1 MPDPMPNTLRRLTV
15 GLTSAALVATSF
27 GVAGLA
33 ASPASA
39 QGLRAGV
46 APFAVHQAAPDT
58 VQMRHGQKPHV
69 RGPGKGWSGPRPAAR
84 PHGPGWSGPRHSAH
98 PGYGRPGYGR
108 PGYPGYGRPGVRPPP
123 PGWHARWG
131 QPYWRNGGWYYRNN
145 SGAWVAAGIAGLAIG
160 AAAGAAAANSAGN
173 DGVAYCAQRYQ
184 SYNPRTGTY
193 TGYDGLQYPCP

>member
-1 MPDPMPNTLRRLTV
+1 MPDLMPKIFRRFTV
-15 GLTSAALVATSF
+15 GLTSAVLVATSF

-33 ASPASA
+33 ASTASA

-46 APFAVHQAAPDT
+46 APFAIHDAAPET
-58 VQMRHGQKPHV
+58 VRMRHAPKAHV
-69 RGPGKGWSGPRPAAR
+69 GGHGKGWSG
-84 PHGPGWSGPRHSAH
+84 RHHYAH

-108 PGYPGYGRPGVRPPP
+108 PGHPGYGRPGVRPPAP
-123 PGWHARWG
+123 AWHARWG

-145 SGAWVAAGIAGLAIG
+145 TGAWVAAGVAGLAIG
-160 AAAGAAAANSAGN
+160 AAAGAAAANSAGS
-173 DGVAYCAQRYQ
+173 DSAAYCAQRYR